1 MITIYSK
8 VGCPKCKV
16 LKMKLDQKGMEYDEC
31 QDQEKMA
38 GLGFKSLPVLDV
50 DGTVMKFEDAV
61 KYVNQ
66 L

>member
-1 MITIYSK
+1 MITVYSK

-16 LKMKLDQKGMEYDEC
+16 LKLKLEQKGMEYAEC
-31 QDQEKMA
+31 QDQEKMRKM
-38 GLGFKSLPVLDV
+38 GFKSLPVLDI
-50 DGTVMKFEDAV
+50 DGTQLKFEDAV